1 MRLRRFIVSAV
12 CFTFF
17 FALCAGVAL
26 ALEEFSAGGVTLSN
40 IRINPPSL
48 PGPGT
53 VAVAV
58 HVKVADNRSEGGLAN
73 VRVEGQGVVSETVAE
88 IPIGGESE
96 LGFTLQVAESQLG
109 STLHLAL
116 KWDGAADGLPFTV
129 SVPSSAPPEPS
140 SAPPEPKVSFTRTI
154 DKTTFL
160 KGDSVSLIYKIE
172 NTGSVDIT
180 GITVTD
186 DGIPGMTLTKS
197 AVSASGSAALNY
209 TFTPDASFTSAPKLT
224 YTARG
229 KNYSAVCDSVTVT
242 MRSLE
247 LQAVLEAAPAE
258 VPEGGEVALLCTLTN
273 SGTVRLTGVTIGE
286 ISLGSKLFP
295 PVTLDK
301 GTSRQ
306 FSRKVALAKTATF
319 QYEITAKDEFGNPVT
334 FKSNALE
341 VKVTPSGAFNLEI
354 AAVPDALQLSQP
366 GRVNFN
372 IIVRN
377 NGDDAVADAVVK
389 DQNGNVVSSY
399 ALLPAG
405 ESRLTYFKEIDATTQ
420 FNFSLSAPAGDG
432 STYEVSSG
440 PVEVVLA
447 GPAPTPTALA
457 AQTPAA
463 SVTPQATPVA
473 SSGRMGSLM
482 TALLIVGFLIVV
494 TVVIL
499 VVMVVTD
506 RRKRAFTK
514 R

>member
-1 MRLRRFIVSAV
+1 MLSAI

-17 FALCAGVAL
+17 FALFAGAAFAL
-26 ALEEFSAGGVTLSN
+26 DEFSAGGVTLYN

-58 HVKVADNRSEGGLAN
+58 SIKVADNRNEGGLAN

-109 STLHLAL
+109 SALHLAL
-116 KWDGAADGLPFTV
+116 KWDGAPEGLLFTV
-129 SVPSSAPPEPS
+129 TVPSSAP
-140 SAPPEPKVSFTRTI
+140 AEPKVSFTRTI
-154 DKTTFL
+154 NKTVFS
-160 KGDSVSLIYKIE
+160 KGDSVALIYKIE

-186 DGIPGMTLTKS
+186 EGIPGMTLTKS
-197 AVSASGSAALNY
+197 AVSAGGSTSLNY
-209 TFTPDASFTSAPKLT
+209 TFTPDASFTSAPKLSYTADGKT
-224 YTARG
+224 YTA
-229 KNYSAVCDSVTVT
+229 ACDPVSVT

-247 LQAVLEAAPAE
+247 LQAVLEAAPST
-258 VPEGGEVALLCTLTN
+258 VTEGGEVMLLCTLTN
-273 SGTVRLTGVTIGE
+273 SGTVRLTNVTISE
-286 ISLGSKLFP
+286 ASLGSKLFP
-295 PVTLDK
+295 AVTLEK

-306 FSRKVALAKTATF
+306 FSRKVALARTATF
-319 QYEITAKDEFGNPVT
+319 QYEITAKDETGNPVT
-334 FKSNALE
+334 FKSNSLE
-341 VKVTPSGAFNLEI
+341 VQVTSSGAFNMAI
-354 AAVPDALQLSQP
+354 TAVPDVLQLSQP

-389 DQNGNVVSSY
+389 DQSGNVVSQY
-399 ALLPAG
+399 ALLSAG

-440 PVEVVLA
+440 PVEVVVA
-447 GPAPTPTALA
+447 GPAPTATALA
-457 AQTPAA
+457 TETPAA
-463 SVTPQATPVA
+463 ATTPQATPA
-473 SSGRMGSLM
+473 PSSGRMGSLL

-494 TVVIL
+494 TVVVL
-499 VVMVVTD
+499 VVMLVSD
-506 RRKRAFTK
+506 RRKRTGAK